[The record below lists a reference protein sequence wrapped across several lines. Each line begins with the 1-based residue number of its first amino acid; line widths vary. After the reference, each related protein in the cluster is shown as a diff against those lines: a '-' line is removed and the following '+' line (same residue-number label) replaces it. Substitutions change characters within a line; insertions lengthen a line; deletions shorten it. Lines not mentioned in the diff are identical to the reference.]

1 MRRRIESGFT
11 YVIVMFAVA
20 VAAIV
25 ATRAMEGNAASQRTI
40 RESELLYI
48 GAIYRDAI
56 QSYHDNSPGTVPTY
70 PESLED
76 LLEDKRM
83 STLRR
88 HLRKL
93 LRDPVTGEMKW
104 GEVRVEGRIVGV
116 YSLSNRQPQ
125 KQGGF
130 SGENAAFADARS
142 YQDWKFVHTPHAAGS
157 VDR

>member
-1 MRRRIESGFT
+1 MRHRTDSGFT

-25 ATRAMEGNAASQRTI
+25 ATRAMEGNAASQRVV
-40 RESELLYI
+40 RESELLYV

-56 QSYHDNSPGTVPTY
+56 RSYHDNSPGTVSTY

-88 HLRKL
+88 HLRKI
-93 LRDPVTGEMKW
+93 LRDPMTEDGKW
-104 GEVRVEGRIVGV
+104 GEVRIDGRIVGV

-130 SGENAAFADARS
+130 SGEDVDFADARS
-142 YQDWKFVHTPHAAGS
+142 YQDWKFIHAPHAPGS

>member
-1 MRRRIESGFT
+1 MRHRTELGFT

-25 ATRAMEGNAASQRTI
+25 ATRAMEGNAASQRVV

-70 PESLED
+70 PDSLED

-88 HLRKL
+88 HLRKM

-104 GEVRVEGRIVGV
+104 GEVRVDGRIVGV
-116 YSLSNRQPQ
+116 YSLSNRRPQ

-130 SGENAAFADARS
+130 SGENAGFADART
-142 YQDWKFVHTPHAAGS
+142 YQDWKFIHAPHAPGS

>member
-1 MRRRIESGFT
+1 MRSRTDSGFT

-25 ATRAMEGNAASQRTI
+25 ATRAMEGNAASQRVV

-56 QSYHDNSPGTVPTY
+56 RSYHDNSPGLVPTY
-70 PESLED
+70 PESLGD

-88 HLRKL
+88 HLRKQ
-93 LRDPVTGEMKW
+93 LRDPMTEDGKW
-104 GEVRVEGRIVGV
+104 GEVRIDGRIVGV

-130 SGENAAFADARS
+130 SGENAEFAEART
-142 YQDWKFVHTPHAAGS
+142 YQDWKFVHAPHAAGS
-157 VDR
+157 QDR

>member
-1 MRRRIESGFT
+1 MQHRKESGFT

-25 ATRAMEGNAASQRTI
+25 ATRAREDNAASQRVV

-56 QSYHDNSPGTVPTY
+56 RSFHDSSPGTVPTY

-88 HLRKL
+88 HLRKM
-93 LRDPVTGEMKW
+93 LRDPMTEDGKW
-104 GEVRVEGRIVGV
+104 GEVRVDGRIVGV
-116 YSLSNRQPQ
+116 YSLSNRHPQ

-130 SGENAAFADARS
+130 SVENVDFADATS
-142 YQDWKFVHTPHAAGS
+142 YQDWKFIHAPHAPGS